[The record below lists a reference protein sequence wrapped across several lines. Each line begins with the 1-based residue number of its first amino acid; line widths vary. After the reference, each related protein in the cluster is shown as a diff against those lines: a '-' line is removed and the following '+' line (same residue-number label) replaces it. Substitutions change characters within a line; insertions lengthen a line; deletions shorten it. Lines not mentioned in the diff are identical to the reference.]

1 MKKILGVII
10 LMFMFAC
17 SKESLSTTGGLEV
30 SFYSVGTQ
38 YRDSTYNWYLYNS
51 NDYLKLPATRQGYV
65 AHAQVLND
73 NRATVIITDLNEG
86 NYVFTYYVN
95 DVLKVSS
102 VQVSPNEVRKYFLK

>member
-10 LMFMFAC
+10 IMFMYSC

-51 NDYLKLPATRQGYV
+51 NDYLKLPAIRKGYV
-65 AHAQVLND
+65 AHAQSLND
-73 NRATVIITDLNEG
+73 NRATVLIADLNEG
-86 NYVFTYYVN
+86 DYVFTYYVN
-95 DVLKVSS
+95 DILKVSS
-102 VQVSPNEVRKYFLK
+102 VQVSSNKVKKYFLK